1 MEWVK
6 CVPIVGTAISAVEC
20 VDAALRGDGKGALW
34 KLGET
39 LVDGALDASIFLTGG
54 LAAAATAP
62 GKAAGKAVV
71 GVVVKAVAG
80 RAAVGY
86 VAGSVADGKQSSP
99 GSG

>member
-6 CVPIVGTAISAVEC
+6 CIPLVGTAVSAGEC
-20 VDAALRGDGKGALW
+20 VGAVIRGDGKRALW

-39 LVDGALDASIFLTGG
+39 VVDAALDASIFLTGG

-62 GKAAGKAVV
+62 GKAVGKGVAEAVIK
-71 GVVVKAVAG
+71 GVAG

-86 VAGSVADGKQSSP
+86 VANSVAGGKQSST

>member
-6 CVPIVGTAISAVEC
+6 CIPLVGTAVSAGEC
-20 VDAALRGDGKGALW
+20 VGAVIRGDGTGALW

-39 LVDGALDASIFLTGG
+39 VVDGALDASIFLTGG

-62 GKAAGKAVV
+62 GKAAGKAIA
-71 GVVVKAVAG
+71 GAVVKAVAR

-86 VAGSVADGKQSSP
+86 VAGSVADRKPSSS